1 MTLDAGAR
9 FGPYEIRELIGRGGM
24 GEVYRAHDP
33 RLGREVAIKVL
44 PAHLAGDRESVER
57 FRREARAVAAISH
70 PNIISI
76 FDVGSDFV
84 VTELLEGE
92 MLRTRLD
99 RECHPERIEGSPAAG
114 DSSPSTPL
122 GMTRILAG
130 VADGLGAVHSKG
142 IIHRDLKPENVFLTA
157 GGGVK
162 ILDFG
167 LAAMVQPIEGFE
179 SNAITEPGMVVGTVG
194 YMSPEQLS
202 GKPLTPAADV
212 FSFGCIAYEMLLGR
226 KPFEGESSIEMIAS
240 ILRDDPFA
248 HAPGIAPELRALL
261 ARCLAKRPEQRF
273 QNGAELGAALRD
285 LMAARAETVKGMAA
299 TTTHLPLNGGQAL
312 LPVPGRWLVAALVV
326 ATVAALLVTNI
337 VRDRRRIIDDG
348 YQLRASDVTGDDE
361 TRRLVERALRADA
374 EGDRSAAVELLR
386 EAARRDPR
394 APLPAAFL
402 SSFLYYNGNH
412 AEGLRWVAETN
423 RRLGAAAS
431 TYESLLSRYLTPDL
445 PTATARALA
454 SSLLDL
460 RPKAWRLRLALA
472 HRHMERREM
481 PGMAAQLKQIDVS
494 TLSDRRAALVLADRA
509 SLGDVAG
516 AQRDLARSR
525 LAANPGMLAYTRG
538 RIAWSSGRPAEAAR
552 LYDEAAETATQQNFV
567 PAAVESRLLAAVAR
581 VGAGDLKGAR
591 NAFDVAAFKAQ
602 QLGQTEYAVDDLGF
616 GAYLAWRA
624 GDQPGA
630 ERRLRAAAQ
639 LVDRRTEIASSI
651 VLLALRMHVA
661 LQPMPMPLAP
671 EPAVATLIRARES
684 WVLGDTATAA
694 RLLEQSRS
702 EGIDTTWFA
711 EEAALLAMDLGA
723 PPQKGFRCDPPYPNR
738 LRFVAIWELGRV
750 RR

>member
-99 RECHPERIEGSPAAG
+99 RGPVERDE
-114 DSSPSTPL
+114 L
-122 GMTRILAG
+122 LRLCAG
-130 VADGLGAVHSKG
+130 VADGLGAVHAKG

-212 FSFGCIAYEMLLGR
+212 FSFGCIAYEMLLAR
-226 KPFEGESSIEMIAS
+226 KPFDGESSIEMIAS

-261 ARCLAKRPEQRF
+261 GRCLAKRPEERF

-285 LMAARAETVKGMAA
+285 LMAARAETVRGTAA
-299 TTTHLPLNGGQAL
+299 TTTHLRAHAGLSRRA
-312 LPVPGRWLVAALVV
+312 VMAIVAALVV
-326 ATVAALLVTNI
+326 AAVAALLVTNV
-337 VRDRRRIIDDG
+337 VRERRRIIDDG

-402 SSFLYYNGNH
+402 SSFIYYNGNH

-481 PGMAAQLKQIDVS
+481 PAMAAQLKQIDVS

-581 VGAGDLKGAR
+581 VGAGDIDGAR
-591 NAFDVAAFKAQ
+591 NAFDVAAFKAE

-624 GDQPGA
+624 GDQAGA

-694 RLLEQSRS
+694 RLLEQSHS

-738 LRFVAIWELGRV
+738 LRFVAVWELARGR
-750 RR
+750 R

>member
-24 GEVYRAHDP
+24 GEVYRALDP

-44 PAHLAGDRESVER
+44 PAHLADDRESVER

-70 PNIISI
+70 PNIVSI

-99 RECHPERIEGSPAAG
+99 RAPLERDEMLRVCS
-114 DSSPSTPL
+114 
-122 GMTRILAG
+122 G

-167 LAAMVQPIEGFE
+167 LAAMMQPIEGFE

-202 GKPLTPAADV
+202 GKPLTPATDV

-226 KPFEGESSIEMIAS
+226 KPFEGESSVEMIAS

-248 HAPGIAPELRALL
+248 HAPNIAPELRALL

-273 QNGAELGAALRD
+273 QNGAELGAALRE
-285 LMAARAETVKGMAA
+285 LMAARADTVRGTAA
-299 TTTHLPLNGGQAL
+299 TTTHLRLRGGQAL
-312 LPVPGRWLVAALVV
+312 LPVPRLVGA
-326 ATVAALLVTNI
+326 VAALLVVAMAAIAVTNV
-337 VRDRRRIIDDG
+337 VRERRRIIDDG

-402 SSFLYYNGNH
+402 SSFIYYSGNH
-412 AEGLRWVAETN
+412 AEGLRWATATN
-423 RRLGAAAS
+423 RRLGAASS
-431 TYESLLSRYLTPDL
+431 TYESLLSRYLAPDL
-445 PTATARALA
+445 PTAPARALA

-481 PGMAAQLKQIDVS
+481 PAMAAQLKQIDVS
-494 TLSDRRAALVLADRA
+494 ALSDRRAALVLADRA
-509 SLGDVAG
+509 SLGDVAA

-538 RIAWSSGRPAEAAR
+538 RLAWSSGRAAEAAR

-567 PAAVESRLLAAVAR
+567 PLAVESRLLAAVAR
-581 VGAGDLKGAR
+581 VGAGDLPGAR

-602 QLGQTEYAVDDLGF
+602 QLGQTEFAVDDLGF

-639 LVDRRTEIASSI
+639 LVDRRTEIASSM
-651 VLLALRMHVA
+651 VLLALRMHVV

-671 EPAVATLIRARES
+671 EPAVFTLIRARES

-738 LRFVAIWELGRV
+738 LRFVAVWELARGR
-750 RR
+750 R